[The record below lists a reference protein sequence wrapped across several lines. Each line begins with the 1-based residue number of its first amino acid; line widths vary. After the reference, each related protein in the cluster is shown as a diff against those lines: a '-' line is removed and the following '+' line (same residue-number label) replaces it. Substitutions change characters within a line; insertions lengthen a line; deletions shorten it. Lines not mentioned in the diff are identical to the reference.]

1 MSTTLD
7 DRSRELLQDKNF
19 VTVST
24 LRQDGSIH
32 STLVWVDVDDQGNV
46 LLNSSEGRRWPEN
59 LRRTGTATLLVADR
73 ENPYETVQIVGRLV
87 EATRDGADEHID
99 ALAQKYLGQETY
111 PYRQPGEQRIKIM
124 IAPERVSRQ
133 GG

>member
-7 DRSRELLQDKNF
+7 DRSRELLRDKNF
-19 VTVST
+19 VNVST
-24 LRQDGSIH
+24 LREDGSIH
-32 STLVWVDVDDQGNV
+32 STLVWGDVDDAGNV

-59 LRRTGTATLLVADR
+59 LRRTGTATLLVADL

-87 EATRDGADEHID
+87 EATHDGADEQID

-111 PYRQPGEQRIKIM
+111 PYRQPGEQRIRIVL
-124 IAPERVSRQ
+124 APERVTRQ